1 MRPPYVVIL
10 YIYLAGVKG
19 AEREDP
25 GLQAGDESG
34 AALPVIN
41 FDTIHSSINPSN
53 GVLSVLREPSNLI
66 SGAERAVEPVDSL
79 PLGRGMKQEAAPFR
93 AG

>member
-53 GVLSVLREPSNLI
+53 GVLSVLREPSLR
-66 SGAERAVEPVDSL
+66 RASA
-79 PLGRGMKQEAAPFR
+79 Q
-93 AG
+93 

>member
-1 MRPPYVVIL
+1 M
-10 YIYLAGVKG
+10 
-19 AEREDP
+19 EREDP

-79 PLGRGMKQEAAPFR
+79 PLGRGMIARKPRPR
-93 AG
+93 ARGSSRFILDVL